1 MTSSTPGSSTAD
13 LLQSLSADLSALVRQ
28 ELRQAQEE
36 LTQKARQA
44 GQGGALLGGAGV
56 LGALAA
62 GSSAV
67 LLVRILDRW
76 MSPTAAAALATG
88 LYAGGAGMLAVQ
100 GVQRLR
106 QALPVVPEGT
116 VASLRQDARAAADTN
131 TGSEPNIVAEPPR
144 G

>member
-1 MTSSTPGSSTAD
+1 MTSSTSGSSTAD
-13 LLQSLSADLSALVRQ
+13 LLQSLSADVAALVRQ

-36 LTQKARQA
+36 LTRKARQA
-44 GQGGALLGGAGV
+44 GQGGALLGGTGL

-62 GSSAV
+62 GTSAV

-76 MSPTAAAALATG
+76 MSPTASAALATG
-88 LYAGGAGMLAVQ
+88 LYAGGAGLLAAQ
-100 GVQRLR
+100 GVARLR

-116 VASLRQDARAAADTN
+116 VASLRQDARAAAQTN
-131 TGSEPNIVAEPPR
+131 PGGEPNIVAEPPR